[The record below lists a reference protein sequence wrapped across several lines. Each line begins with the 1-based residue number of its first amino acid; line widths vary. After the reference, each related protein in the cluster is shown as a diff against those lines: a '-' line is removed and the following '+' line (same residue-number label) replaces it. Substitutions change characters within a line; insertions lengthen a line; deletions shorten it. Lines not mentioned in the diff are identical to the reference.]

1 MCGYPTT
8 KGDLYG
14 GAHYIDSSAATMTLQ
29 GRAIKQA
36 AVDFGN
42 GQTLP
47 FTPCKKGFSPM
58 VNGQRMFACPLHNK
72 AREKRLAKE
81 HREFRKGEFNLNRL
95 WSKVEPD
102 PPVVVVVPIKIES
115 STIQIEKTEKMEKDA
130 SRCSNGN

>member
-1 MCGYPTT
+1 MPWGHVCGYPTA

-36 AVDFGN
+36 AIDFGN
-42 GQTLP
+42 GRTLP
-47 FTPCKKGFSPM
+47 FTPCKKGFIPM
-58 VNGQRMFACPLHNK
+58 VKGQRMVACPLHNK

-81 HREFRKGEFNLNRL
+81 KGEFRKGEFKLNRL

-102 PPVVVVVPIKIES
+102 PPVVAMVPIKIES
-115 STIQIEKTEKMEKDA
+115 STTKIEKMHATKSTDI
-130 SRCSNGN
+130 